1 MCRAALIRSPTLE
14 FGICNIHKPICRA
27 VGRFVLVY
35 IFDVSDV
42 SSGAGNRGVCRVSV
56 RVVLPAF
63 VFWLSA
69 TAGAL
74 AQGMPNG
81 SKGGAAA
88 PEIDGPGGVAAIALL
103 VCAGLIAYNRFKK

>member
-1 MCRAALIRSPTLE
+1 M
-14 FGICNIHKPICRA
+14 
-27 VGRFVLVY
+27 
-35 IFDVSDV
+35 
-42 SSGAGNRGVCRVSV
+42 SV

-63 VFWLSA
+63 VFWLST

-81 SKGGAAA
+81 SQGAAA

-103 VCAGLIAYNRFKK
+103 VSAGLIAYNRFKK